1 MQGQQVFFRRHVAA
15 AAQQLQIENDI
26 FVLHP
31 LIVQLAQGVQYAGGK
46 HIDVPRRG
54 GVAGQT
60 RLHDAASFFYEHQL
74 HAVLPVQGHLGKILR
89 DGTGI
94 DVEREPRCAVL
105 FGLPQSWLIFH
116 IFALHDRIVP

>member
-1 MQGQQVFFRRHVAA
+1 M
-15 AAQQLQIENDI
+15 
-26 FVLHP
+26 
-31 LIVQLAQGVQYAGGK
+31 QYAGGK

-89 DGTGI
+89 DGAGI

-105 FGLPQSWLIFH
+105 FGFPQSWLIFH
-116 IFALHDRIVP
+116 VFALHDRIVPQVAGITQESAPENVVYFKHSKQTQSQTQTTWRDTL